1 MTDINIKFP
10 LRRGASGAFETN
22 KTTLDAVKDD
32 LKLLVLTNHGE
43 RVVNTDFGAN
53 LRGLIFEL
61 RGPELRAAI
70 RDRIAAAVEKWMPY
84 VNIVDVEVQ
93 DATTTPY
100 LNDNQVHLNIKF
112 SIGIVDEVSL
122 LAIKLRS

>member
-1 MTDINIKFP
+1 MTDINLKFP
-10 LRRGASGAFETN
+10 LQRGTSGAFETN

-32 LKLLVLTNHGE
+32 LKMLILTNHGE

-70 RDRIAAAVEKWMPY
+70 ADRINAAVEKWMPY
-84 VNIVDVEVQ
+84 VNIIDVEVQ

-100 LNDNQVHLNIKF
+100 LNDNQVHIGIRF
-112 SIGIVDEVSL
+112 SIGNIDEESL